1 MPTFRKTEGTVKQH
15 PNLKMTEL
23 AQSLK
28 NRVYYA
34 ARDGMAITLY
44 ALLAEKRDEEVHEL
58 LNQVKFYVSINTDE
72 LCESWLTSIKQ

>member
-1 MPTFRKTEGTVKQH
+1 
-15 PNLKMTEL
+15 MTEL

-44 ALLAEKRDEEVHEL
+44 ALLAEKNDEEVCEL
-58 LNQVKFYVSINTDE
+58 LKQVKF
-72 LCESWLTSIKQ
+72 